1 MANLA
6 ELGTQVACSVC
17 AIGTLCKARGDGCES
32 PATVEA
38 RLRLAPGERLY
49 NRGTPADAIFA
60 VRAGFLKVC
69 GPDGGGGHHITQFLL
84 PGDVAGLDAF
94 AGGVYASE
102 AVSLEDTEV
111 CRVPAWRVE
120 LLAEYN
126 ERSRTCIRSLLAR
139 ELAEAC
145 THGAAVAHL
154 SAARRVAKLLLD
166 LGRRWSERGYS
177 AVEFRLPMQRREM
190 GEYLG
195 LTTETVSRTFSDFR
209 NHGWIALPP
218 HAVVLLEPESL
229 QRVLNGELELE

>member
-6 ELGTQVACSVC
+6 ELGAQVACSVC
-17 AIGTLCKARGDGCES
+17 AIGTLCKARGDGCDS

-38 RLRLAPGERLY
+38 RMRLAPGEHLY
-49 NRGTPADAIFA
+49 NRGTPGDAIFA
-60 VRAGFLKVC
+60 VRAGFLKVSA
-69 GPDGGGGHHITQFLL
+69 PDGGGGQHITQFLL
-84 PGDVAGLDAF
+84 PGDVAGLDAL
-94 AGGVYASE
+94 GGGTYTSE

-126 ERSRTCIRSLLAR
+126 ERSRACIRTMLAR
-139 ELAEAC
+139 ELIDAR
-145 THGAAVAHL
+145 THGAAIAHL

-190 GEYLG
+190 GEFLG
-195 LTTETVSRTFSDFR
+195 LTTETVSRTFSEFKNR
-209 NHGWIALPP
+209 GWIALPP
-218 HAVVLLEPESL
+218 HAVVLLDTEAL
-229 QRVLNGELELE
+229 TQVLNGELALD